1 MKTPNFNKLII
12 VFLIIIACVFAYQIL
27 FPKVIIENIPKQTPE
42 VIEVIPQVIPQDYK
56 G

>member
-1 MKTPNFNKLII
+1 MKKLII
-12 VFLIIIACVFAYQIL
+12 AFLIIVASVFVYQLL